1 MKTAP
6 AAGSFLTPEDCEAAF
21 YRAFRAGDLDAM
33 AAIWEAA
40 PDILCVHPGRAPLAG
55 RGPVMDSWRDILGA
69 TGGVQVRFD
78 CHGRAQSDGLA
89 VHTGL
94 ELIGAS
100 GGDQAVVTV
109 TNVYGLTGD
118 GWKMRLHHAAPVHR
132 NARRRGPVH

>member
-1 MKTAP
+1 
-6 AAGSFLTPEDCEAAF
+6 
-21 YRAFRAGDLDAM
+21 M

-40 PDILCVHPGRAPLAG
+40 SDILCVHPGRAPLAG
-55 RGPVMDSWRDILGA
+55 REAVMQSWRDILGG

-94 ELIGAS
+94 ELIGERDA
-100 GGDQAVVTV
+100 DRAMVTV

-118 GWKMRLHHAAPVHR
+118 GWKLRLHHAAPVHH
-132 NARRRGPVH
+132 NALRRGPVH